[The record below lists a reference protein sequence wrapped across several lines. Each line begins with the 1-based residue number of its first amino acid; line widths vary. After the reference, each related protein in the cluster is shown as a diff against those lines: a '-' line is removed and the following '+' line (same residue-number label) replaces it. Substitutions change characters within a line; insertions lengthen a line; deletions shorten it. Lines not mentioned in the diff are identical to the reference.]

1 MTKNTN
7 SQMFYGLLKIRFD
20 LTSTNSKQVG
30 TKTHLST
37 NPDMSVPLFY
47 YKEFQKNNNN
57 NQELLSLE
65 QLSPG
70 GRCGISLETL
80 LKIENI

>member
-1 MTKNTN
+1 
-7 SQMFYGLLKIRFD
+7 MFYGPLKIRFD
-20 LTSTNSKQVG
+20 LTSTKSKQVG
-30 TKTHLST
+30 TKTHFSM

-57 NQELLSLE
+57 NNKELLSLE
-65 QLSPG
+65 ELSPG